1 MQTRSWVEGDLFE
14 SGETR
19 SKTNMMAMLSS
30 YLRFWYVFLLFVIVS
45 VAAAYL
51 RIRYT
56 SPEYFV
62 GSTILIKD
70 RSESSGVAANPA
82 LADMGV
88 LQPAKAIEDQIII
101 LRSKSLMTKALH
113 ELSLNA
119 SFFIEGRVH
128 DMEVYEKD
136 LPVRLIISELR
147 PEGYGKRIVIYPGDN
162 NWFQVGETTSDGRVI
177 KTTHKFGEQINKP
190 YGVFT
195 VINAADTMASP
206 MNGELIVIFHD
217 VEKLANQYSN
227 ALGVTRV
234 DKGASILNVGLTGP
248 VYKKSIDILNKLI
261 EVYEEEAMDDKNRL
275 ASNTLSFIDER
286 LRYLS
291 TELTNVEKDVEL
303 YKVRNDLTDV
313 SSEAELYLKSAD
325 EYSKQLAEYEI
336 QIELLQSIEDY
347 LEKQGEQFELVPSSL
362 NIQDPTLV
370 ALITKFNELQLER
383 QRMLRT
389 TRPDNPLIQ
398 NLNEQLNN
406 LRINIGENIQNIMK
420 GLVITRE
427 RLINSSA
434 KFAHKKKKVPAME
447 RELLEINRQQGVK
460 EGLYLYLLQKRE
472 ESALSLAANVA
483 NFRVI
488 DPPAVIHPIVPNKP
502 LIYLAAIVIGLIIP
516 FSILYVKNFF
526 NDKVMSISDIKRLTD
541 TPVLGEIVRNRTRQ
555 FLVVSKE
562 ATSPIVEMLRLIRAN
577 IHFSM
582 LGRENKVILV
592 TSSMSGEGK
601 TFFSVNLA
609 ASLVLTGKRVVLL
622 GMDLRKPTALKS
634 LDLTDGLG
642 ITNYLMSDR
651 VSLSDIVRPLSLLP
665 NLSFVTS
672 GPVLPSPTELM
683 MSPRMSALLDGLRAS
698 FDHIIIDSAPVGLVA
713 DAFTLAPF
721 IDSTI
726 YLVRNNYTP
735 KNTISIVDRI
745 FKEKK
750 LESPMIVFNDARLEK
765 GYKYGYGYGYGYG
778 YSHDKKRKRSKDPV
792 KKAVPESEV
801 VSVG

>member
-1 MQTRSWVEGDLFE
+1 MQTRGWIEGDLFE
-14 SGETR
+14 GGEAR
-19 SKTNMMAMLSS
+19 SKANVISTLSA
-30 YLRFWYVFLLFVIVS
+30 YLRYWYVFLLFVIACVT
-45 VAAAYL
+45 AAYF

-56 SPEYFV
+56 PPQYFV
-62 GSTILIKD
+62 SSTILIKD
-70 RSESSGVAANPA
+70 ASETSGLSANPA

-101 LRSKSLMTKALH
+101 LRSKSLMRKALN

-136 LPVRLIISELR
+136 LPVRLVISELQ
-147 PEGYGKRIVIYPGDN
+147 PQAYGKRIVICPGDN
-162 NWFQVGETTSDGRVI
+162 NWFQVSETTSEGKVL
-177 KTTHKFGEQINKP
+177 KTTHKFGEQIRKP
-190 YGVFT
+190 YGTFT
-195 VINAADTMASP
+195 VINAADTSGSP
-206 MNGELIVIFHD
+206 MKGELIVVFHD
-217 VEKLANQYSN
+217 VTKLASQYSN
-227 ALGVTRV
+227 ALGVTRI
-234 DKGASILNVGLTGP
+234 DKGANVLNVSMSGP
-248 VYKKSIDILNKLI
+248 VHKKSIDILNKLL
-261 EVYEEEAMDDKNRL
+261 EVYEAEAMGDKNRL

-286 LRYLS
+286 LRYLT
-291 TELTNVEKDVEL
+291 TELTNVEKHVER

-325 EYSKQLAEYEI
+325 EYSKQLAEFEI
-336 QIELLQSIEDY
+336 QIELLQSIENY
-347 LEKQGEQFELVPSSL
+347 LKKQGEQFELVPSSL

-406 LRINIGENIQNIMK
+406 LRMNIGENIQNIMR

-427 RLINSSA
+427 RLVQSSA

-488 DPPAVIHPIVPNKP
+488 DPPTVVHPIVPNRP
-502 LIYLAAIVIGLIIP
+502 LIYMAAILLGIIIP
-516 FSILYVKNFF
+516 FAILYLKRLL
-526 NDKVMSISDIKRLTD
+526 NDKVMHMSDIKRLTEA
-541 TPVLGEIVRNRTRQ
+541 PVLGEIARNKTGQ
-555 FLVVSKE
+555 FLVVSKDV
-562 ATSPIVEMLRLIRAN
+562 TSPIVEMLRLIRAN

-592 TSSMSGEGK
+592 TSSISGEGK

-609 ASLVLTGKRVVLL
+609 ASLVLTGKKVVLL

-634 LDLTDGLG
+634 LDLSDGLG

-651 VSLSDIVRPLSLLP
+651 VSVPDIVRPSNILP
-665 NLSFVTS
+665 NLFVVTS

-683 MSPRMSALLDGLRAS
+683 MGARMAELFDTLSAS
-698 FDHIIIDSAPVGLVA
+698 FDHIIVDSAPVGLVA
-713 DAFTLAPF
+713 DAFALAPF

-726 YLVRNNYTP
+726 YMVRSNYTP
-735 KNTISIVDRI
+735 KESIAILDKI
-745 FKEKK
+745 YKEKK
-750 LESPMIVFNDARLEK
+750 LNSPMIVFNDARLDK
-765 GYKYGYGYGYGYG
+765 GYKYGYGYAYGQRKT
-778 YSHDKKRKRSKDPV
+778 DKKNKRSKEPA
-792 KKAVPESEV
+792 KKIIQQNEV
-801 VSVG
+801 ASVG